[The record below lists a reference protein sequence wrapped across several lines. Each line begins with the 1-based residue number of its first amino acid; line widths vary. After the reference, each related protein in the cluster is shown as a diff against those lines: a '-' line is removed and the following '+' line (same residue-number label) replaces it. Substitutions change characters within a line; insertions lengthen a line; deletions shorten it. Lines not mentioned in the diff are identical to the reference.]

1 VGILIISETEIYFDM
16 SKLKIEDIRK
26 YEFFKNLPDSVLV
39 ELSQEIEELSLDS
52 GEELYRRGD
61 PGDALYVIQTGWIK
75 LVGED
80 SDGSE
85 VVLNQVG
92 PGNIIGEMAMLD
104 QEPRSAGVVALTPTK
119 LLKLQ
124 SELFVEVL
132 KQEPSIG
139 IQVIRDISERLRFA
153 NTYLEN
159 AIEWSQRIASGDYG
173 FAKEQ
178 MEKAQAT
185 VVLSQQADDDRAN
198 RFLGTFF
205 RMVED
210 IRERE
215 ETLQRELDEL
225 IIKID
230 ESKREEEV
238 KELSGSEFFK
248 KLKSKGGKI
257 RSKKSNDEKS

>member
-1 VGILIISETEIYFDM
+1 MG
-16 SKLKIEDIRK
+16 KLSIEDIRK
-26 YEFFKNLPDSVLV
+26 YDFFKNLPDSVLV
-39 ELSQEIEELSLDS
+39 ELSQEIQELSLES
-52 GEELYRRGD
+52 GEELFRKGD

-80 SDGSE
+80 ADGSE

-92 PGNIIGEMAMLD
+92 PGNIIGEMAMID
-104 QEPRSAGVVALTPTK
+104 QEPRSAGVVAITPTK
-119 LLKLQ
+119 LLRLH
-124 SELFVEVL
+124 SEKFVEVL

-198 RFLGTFF
+198 RFLATFF
-205 RMVED
+205 HMVED

-215 ETLQRELDEL
+215 EILQRELDQL
-225 IIKID
+225 IIEID
-230 ESKREEEV
+230 ESQRDKEV
-238 KELSGSEFFK
+238 KELTGSEYFK
-248 KLKSKGGKI
+248 KLKSKGDELRG
-257 RSKKSNDEKS
+257 KKSEEGN